1 MENNITPELLS
12 ALAACQAEIQNV
24 TKENQ
29 PDGWSG
35 IKLPMVIDAIKP
47 AMATHGLSVM
57 TILVKEGLQTIVTH
71 QGGGVMVFTTPLT
84 VDYDPFGMKPNSHAV
99 LGAVAMFRKQVLM
112 GLFNIAA
119 TDEEEQQQ
127 QINHTVQ
134 DAPVNTAWLDNMI
147 KKIPEKGYKQTL
159 DYCLSKFKGNQMAI
173 DYINGAFVPLKPAST
188 EAAVENQTSVK

>member
-12 ALAACQAEIQNV
+12 ALAACQAEINNI

-47 AMATHGLSVM
+47 VMATNGLSVM
-57 TILVKEGLQTIVTH
+57 TILIKDGLQTIVTH

-127 QINHTVQ
+127 QQFNHTVK

-159 DYCLSKFKGNQMAI
+159 DYCLSKFKDNQIAI
-173 DYINGAFVPLKPAST
+173 DYITGAFAPHKPALT
-188 EAAVENQTSVK
+188 EAVV